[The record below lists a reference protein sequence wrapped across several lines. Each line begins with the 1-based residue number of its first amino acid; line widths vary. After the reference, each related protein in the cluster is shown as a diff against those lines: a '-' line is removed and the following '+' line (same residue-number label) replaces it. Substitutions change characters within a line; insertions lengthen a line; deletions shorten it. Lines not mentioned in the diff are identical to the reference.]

1 MTEKEI
7 KNEILKRVIKL
18 CQNDEQFRLSIQDE
32 VEKKYKN
39 IYKLFLQKG

>member
-18 CQNDEQFRLSIQDE
+18 CQNDKQFRLSIQDE